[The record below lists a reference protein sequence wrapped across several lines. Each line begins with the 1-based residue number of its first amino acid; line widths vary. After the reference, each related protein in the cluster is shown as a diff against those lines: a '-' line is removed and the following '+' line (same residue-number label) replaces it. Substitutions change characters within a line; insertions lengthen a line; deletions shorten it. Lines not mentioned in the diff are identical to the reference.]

1 MPTFVYKAKGVDGNV
16 VEGTLDADEQRSAVA
31 RLRDQKLT
39 ILEIGEKTA
48 SPLDA
53 VMAIFKRKGKV
64 TARDLVLFSRQL
76 STLVS
81 AGVPIVQSLSILENQ
96 AENPAFKEVLGAVR
110 TDIESGL
117 SISDALKKHPDAFPE
132 LYTSMIKA
140 GELGGILD
148 TILERL
154 TAYLESNEALKAK
167 VKSAMMYPIIILIIC
182 FVITMFL
189 LTFVIPRFATI
200 FQSFGAE
207 LPWLT
212 QTLLDLS
219 TFVKKPLNFILIMAA
234 PFAGWKVFQRVYKT
248 PAGQKYFDGKLL
260 TLPLFGII
268 LLKVAVARF
277 TRTLGTLIK
286 SGVPILQALE
296 TVASTAGNV
305 VIADAV
311 LAARENIREGG
322 HLSDPLKKS
331 GVFPNMVTAMISVG
345 EETGSLDAMLAKIAD
360 FYDQEVDTAVKGLT
374 SLIEP
379 IVIVI
384 MGSIVGTIVA
394 AMFLPM
400 FGMGELAG
408 NMEGK

>member
-1 MPTFVYKAKGVDGNV
+1 MPTFAYKAKGVDGNV
-16 VEGTLDADEQRSAVA
+16 VEGTLDADEQRTAVA
-31 RLRDQKLT
+31 RLRDQRLT

-53 VMAIFKRKGKV
+53 LQALFKGKGKV
-64 TARDLVLFSRQL
+64 TNRDLVLFSRQL

-81 AGVPIVQSLSILENQ
+81 AGVPIVQSLAILEAQ
-96 AENPAFKEVLGAVR
+96 AENPAFKEVLNAVR
-110 TDIESGL
+110 GDIESGL
-117 SISDALKKHPDAFPE
+117 SISDALRKHPDAFPE

-154 TAYLESNEALKAK
+154 TAYLEANEALKAK
-167 VKSAMMYPIIILIIC
+167 VKSAMMYPIIVLSIC
-182 FVITMFL
+182 FVITIFL

-207 LPWLT
+207 LPLLT
-212 QTLLDLS
+212 QTLLDIS
-219 TFVKKPLNFILIMAA
+219 TFVKQPINFLCIMAS
-234 PFAGWKVFQRVYKT
+234 PVVGWKLFQRAQKT
-248 PAGQKYFDGKLL
+248 PAGAKFIDAKLL

-268 LLKVAVARF
+268 LKKVAVARF

-305 VIADAV
+305 IIAEAV
-311 LAARENIREGG
+311 LSARENIREGG

-345 EETGSLDAMLAKIAD
+345 EETGALDAMLAKIAD

-384 MGSIVGTIVA
+384 MGAIVGTIVA